1 MKLFALLVLIII
13 ATMLSGCIING
24 GISNSVY
31 YSDFDKY
38 SVGSFSKEGLDNNKL
53 YINWISGNVIVSKG
67 NDNTFKVYEE
77 TNETEDKYKMHY
89 YDSSE
94 VFYVQFCASEK
105 TITHKFKQKDLFI
118 VVPLN
123 YSLENIEISS
133 VSSDLLVQDLILNE
147 VEIENVSG
155 EVKLSSLNSH
165 ILSVD
170 NVSGKVVL
178 SKVSSND
185 LSIDNISGNINSDE
199 LSLNK
204 VDIETVSGDINLSVI
219 NEPTEIDLE
228 TVSGGIILSFIDE
241 LGFSAKINKVSS
253 DFNCEFPTV
262 ITNKRYVHLD
272 GACMIDVSTVSG
284 NVNINKIS

>member
-38 SVGSFSKEGLDNNKL
+38 SVGSFSKEGLENNKL

-67 NDNTFKVYEE
+67 NDNTFRVYEE
-77 TNETEDKYKMHY
+77 TNETDDKYKMHY
-89 YDSSE
+89 YDSDE

-105 TITHKFKQKDLFI
+105 IINHNFKQKDLFI

-133 VSSDLLVQDLILNE
+133 VSSGLLIKDLVLNE
-147 VEIENVSG
+147 VDIENVSG
-155 EVKLSSLNSH
+155 EVKLENLNSQ

-170 NVSGKVVL
+170 NVSGKVIL

-185 LSIDNISGNINSDE
+185 LSIDNVSGNITSEE

-204 VDIETVSGDINLSVI
+204 VDIGTVSGNISLSVI
-219 NEPTEIDLE
+219 NEPNEIDLD
-228 TVSGGIILSFIDE
+228 TVSGGINLSIIDE
-241 LGFSAKINKVSS
+241 LGFSVKISKVSG

-272 GACMIDVSTVSG
+272 GTCLINISTVSG
-284 NVNINKIS
+284 NVNINKNS